1 MSVNLQQNS
10 QLRETAVSSSC
21 AQFDCHATFHAKLC
35 GFFFSTFH
43 FHFPFLRKHFRQL
56 FPQLSAQTFPVCI
69 SSVNISATNS
79 IQHSSN
85 IFKIAFK
92 FQFFIFPLSREEGLN
107 LKGKVL
113 RKSAITTNVPRLQEV
128 ANFGTNYFLLKI
140 KILAK
145 RKREFTTKFA
155 IARNRC

>member
-1 MSVNLQQNS
+1 MNLQQNS

-35 GFFFSTFH
+35 RFFFSTFH
-43 FHFPFLRKHFRQL
+43 FHFPFLREHFTQ
-56 FPQLSAQTFPVCI
+56 FFTQFFSQLSAQTFPVCI

-113 RKSAITTNVPRLQEV
+113 RKAQLLLTFRGYTAV
-128 ANFGTNYFLLKI
+128 AELGAGCFLLP
-140 KILAK
+140 
-145 RKREFTTKFA
+145 
-155 IARNRC
+155 